1 MTFLQLKSSGFRR
14 CAGAI
19 ALASMLWAATPPARA
34 QSPRADGTPAAKG
47 EAADTTD
54 DRENEKVP
62 PPLTHYKGRE
72 IARTM
77 HFTGAPWLIR
87 DEREREERASE
98 MIAALGVKPGQVVC
112 DLGCGN
118 GYHALM
124 LSELVGKK
132 GRVVA
137 VDIQREMLALL
148 EARAKEA
155 KVENIKTMLSL
166 PHDPK
171 LEDNS
176 LDLILLVD
184 VYHEFSHPEHML
196 RAMRRALKKDGRIA
210 LVEFREEDLRV
221 PIKPEHK
228 MSKKQILTEFPPNG
242 FKLVAEY
249 DKLPWQ
255 HLMFFTRDDADEAGE
270 KEKSPT
276 SCPSPLTPAP

>member
-1 MTFLQLKSSGFRR
+1 MTRLQTIRSRCCRGLAPAIWFVAGFFAAASPIAARSESENSQA
-14 CAGAI
+14 AGP
-19 ALASMLWAATPPARA
+19 AADEKEV
-34 QSPRADGTPAAKG
+34 ADKTPA
-47 EAADTTD
+47 
-54 DRENEKVP
+54 
-62 PPLTHYKGRE
+62 PLTHYQGRE

-77 HFTGAPWLIR
+77 HFTGAPWLVR

-118 GYHALM
+118 GFHVLM
-124 LSELVGKK
+124 LAELVGKK
-132 GRVVA
+132 GRGIG

-148 EARAKEA
+148 DARAKEA
-155 KVENIKTMLSL
+155 KIENIKTVLSL

-171 LEDNS
+171 LDENS
-176 LDLILLVD
+176 VDLILLVD

-210 LVEFREEDLRV
+210 LVEFREEDIRV

-242 FKLVAEY
+242 FKLAAEY

-255 HLMFFTRDDADEAGE
+255 HLMFFTRDDAEE
-270 KEKSPT
+270 KAKRSPRL
-276 SCPSPLTPAP
+276 PTPDP